1 MMGHSQPLPRTIS
14 MGLVYIMDATGRQ
27 HELTMNMARSL
38 EVWFR
43 IEYPSFHPI
52 SSTAQQFNRALRV
65 LFVPDTP
72 QDKILHKYMDI
83 GAYLTIDDG
92 KKQLQLTH
100 QEEWSSAVLRGT
112 TIVMSIVMVQH
123 ICDSKKYKCPFCEFW
138 NMLEEDYGQSSINW
152 YAIIFLTVIV
162 LLTNPYVIVS
172 ASDVF
177 RFQQIT

>member
-1 MMGHSQPLPRTIS
+1 MEVHAKMNDRRLEEMMGHSQLPRTVS
-14 MGLVYIMDATGRQ
+14 MGLIYIMDATGRQ

-38 EVWFR
+38 EAWFR
-43 IEYPSFHPI
+43 IKYPNFHPI
-52 SSTAQQFNRALRV
+52 YSIVQQFNKALRV

-83 GAYLTIDDG
+83 GAYDLAIDDG

-123 ICDSKKYKCPFCEFW
+123 DCYSEKKYKCPFCEFW
-138 NMLEEDYGQSSINW
+138 NILEEDYGPSSINW
-152 YAIIFLTVIV
+152 
-162 LLTNPYVIVS
+162 
-172 ASDVF
+172 
-177 RFQQIT
+177 

>member
-1 MMGHSQPLPRTIS
+1 MRCMFFVSIPNKRSKSVENKLQMEVHVQMNDRRLEEVMGHSHPLPRTIS

-43 IEYPSFHPI
+43 IEYPNFHPI
-52 SSTAQQFNRALRV
+52 SSTVQQFNRALRV

-83 GAYLTIDDG
+83 GAYDLTIDDG

-123 ICDSKKYKCPFCEFW
+123 ICDSKK
-138 NMLEEDYGQSSINW
+138 
-152 YAIIFLTVIV
+152 
-162 LLTNPYVIVS
+162 
-172 ASDVF
+172 
-177 RFQQIT
+177 